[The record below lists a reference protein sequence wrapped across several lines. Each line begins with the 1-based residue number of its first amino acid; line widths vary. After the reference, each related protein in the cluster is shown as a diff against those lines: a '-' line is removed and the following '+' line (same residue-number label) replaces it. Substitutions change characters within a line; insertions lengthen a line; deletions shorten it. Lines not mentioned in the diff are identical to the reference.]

1 MWFALKLSVMES
13 ILTFACL
20 WYMWHFNRES
30 GSQQCFM
37 LYYTLQ
43 CIGWPNYKLLKPW
56 TSNWKHI
63 KWGWYISNWFQRL
76 LSLGDTW
83 LLYRLNEWSW
93 SWHICVT
100 QWRHCKNWCRW
111 NLMWMHSLGNSLSNA
126 WLLALD
132 TCGTSNL
139 WHNFCHFCRNATVH
153 GISNS
158 LCAVTPLLL
167 VAQGTAHRCEQINS
181 KTRKGVSTFVQK
193 LNQELAV
200 LSIKRTQWAFLIDLP
215 CLNP

>member
-1 MWFALKLSVMES
+1 
-13 ILTFACL
+13 
-20 WYMWHFNRES
+20 
-30 GSQQCFM
+30 M

-56 TSNWKHI
+56 TSNWKHK
-63 KWGWYISNWFQRL
+63 KWGWYIYNIKLISTTPIIDRHMITVQCTDWMSVPQADTFVWHSDNTARIDAGGIRCECILWVILWAMLGCL
-76 LSLGDTW
+76 LLIHMAQV
-83 LLYRLNEWSW
+83 L
-93 SWHICVT
+93 
-100 QWRHCKNWCRW
+100 
-111 NLMWMHSLGNSLSNA
+111 
-126 WLLALD
+126 
-132 TCGTSNL
+132 L

-181 KTRKGVSTFVQK
+181 KTRKGVLTFVQK